1 MSQYRRA
8 NLTISALFLFAGLG
22 CFSGCSHTPGVYSM
36 SNQQVEDIRSDIH
49 TVGVVLASYSA
60 KPEIL
65 RPAKG
70 PVGGAGR
77 GFVIGAA
84 LPVAVG
90 FVTPIPFG
98 SLLGLLVSPFTDIGG
113 SVYGAA
119 TATPSREVAEAEAAI
134 QQASANT
141 RATDLR
147 QDFLDT
153 LVFLGSQRSDVTF
166 AIFEGVGPKHRDEN
180 LMYDQML
187 EISGIDAVL
196 EIRAE
201 KVGLRGLYSIDPPSS
216 VFVEIRSRLIQR
228 EDNTVWFDETYVCTS
243 VRDLKYG
250 QWARHGGQLIVD
262 ESFACATE
270 LAEKIIDDFFA
281 VYPIKNW

>member
-1 MSQYRRA
+1 MA
-8 NLTISALFLFAGLG
+8 LLISGLG
-22 CFSGCSHTPGVYSM
+22 SVAGCTHSPDIYTMPA
-36 SNQQVEDIRSDIH
+36 QQVEGIRSEIQ
-49 TVGVVLASYSA
+49 TIGVVLATYPA

-98 SLLGLLVSPFTDIGG
+98 SVLGLFVSPITAIGG

-119 TATPSREVAEAEAAI
+119 TAPPSREVAEAEAAI
-134 QQASANT
+134 EQASANT

-147 QDFLDT
+147 RDFLDT
-153 LVFLGSQRSDVTF
+153 LVMLGSQRSELTF
-166 AIFEGVGPKHRDEN
+166 AIFEDVGPNHRDEN

-187 EISGIDAVL
+187 EISGIDAIL

-201 KVGLRGLYSIDPPSS
+201 KVGLKGLYTIDPPSS
-216 VFVEIRSRLIQR
+216 VFFRNPVASDKVQRQCRMVRRNVFMCQRTGTEIRTMGPSWRP
-228 EDNTVWFDETYVCTS
+228 
-243 VRDLKYG
+243 
-250 QWARHGGQLIVD
+250 
-262 ESFACATE
+262 
-270 LAEKIIDDFFA
+270 IDR
-281 VYPIKNW
+281 